1 MWTYSSAPTEG
12 SDTLGLKEEILVCR
26 QIGQWPHAWLDE
38 CSDVQPIRRGH
49 LAQPDHGD
57 KGKPMD
63 RSEILQD
70 KLILAVDDE
79 EDVLDIIEEELSE
92 YANVTLHTSTTFEQA
107 QQYLVSYTYD
117 LVILDIMGVRGFDL
131 LQIAESAGFPV
142 VMLTAHAF
150 TPEALK
156 KSIEL
161 GARAYLP
168 KEKLGSLVPFLED
181 VLKLNYQSAWK
192 KALDQVGTL
201 FNKKFGSDW
210 RKTEEVFWDDF
221 EKKLTLDE
229 AAIIK

>member
-1 MWTYSSAPTEG
+1 MP
-12 SDTLGLKEEILVCR
+12 K
-26 QIGQWPHAWLDE
+26 
-38 CSDVQPIRRGH
+38 
-49 LAQPDHGD
+49 
-57 KGKPMD
+57 
-63 RSEILQD
+63 SEVLSE

-79 EDVLDIIEEELSE
+79 EDVLEIIEEELTD
-92 YANVTLHTSTTFEQA
+92 AADCTLHKSTTFERA

-131 LQIAESAGFPV
+131 LQIANNAGFSV

-156 KSIEL
+156 KSIDL

-181 VLKLNYQSAWK
+181 VLRLNYSSVWS
-192 KALDQVGTL
+192 KALDQVATL

-210 RKTEEVFWDDF
+210 RKSEQEFWDDF
-221 EKKLTLDE
+221 EKKLTVEE

>member
-1 MWTYSSAPTEG
+1 MAS
-12 SDTLGLKEEILVCR
+12 
-26 QIGQWPHAWLDE
+26 
-38 CSDVQPIRRGH
+38 
-49 LAQPDHGD
+49 
-57 KGKPMD
+57 
-63 RSEILQD
+63 SEILQD

-92 YANVTLHTSTTFEQA
+92 AANVTLHTATTFEKA

-117 LVILDIMGVRGFDL
+117 LVMLDIMGVRGFDL
-131 LQIAESAGFPV
+131 LQIAHNAGFPT

-150 TPEALK
+150 TPEALR

-181 VLKLNYQSAWK
+181 VLKLNYQTAWR

-210 RKTEEVFWDDF
+210 RKSQTTFWNEF
-221 EKKLTLDE
+221 EKKLTLDDG
-229 AAIIK
+229 AILK

>member
-1 MWTYSSAPTEG
+1 MPT
-12 SDTLGLKEEILVCR
+12 
-26 QIGQWPHAWLDE
+26 
-38 CSDVQPIRRGH
+38 
-49 LAQPDHGD
+49 
-57 KGKPMD
+57 
-63 RSEILQD
+63 SEILQD

-92 YANVTLHTSTTFEQA
+92 SANITLHTATTFEKA

-131 LQIAESAGFPV
+131 LQIATNAGFPV

-156 KSIEL
+156 KSIDL

-181 VLKLNYQSAWK
+181 VLRLNYSSSWRR
-192 KALDQVGTL
+192 ALDQVGTL

-210 RKTEEVFWDDF
+210 RKTQDEFWNEF
-221 EKKLTLDE
+221 EKKLSIDDG
-229 AAIIK
+229 AILK

>member
-1 MWTYSSAPTEG
+1 MVS
-12 SDTLGLKEEILVCR
+12 
-26 QIGQWPHAWLDE
+26 
-38 CSDVQPIRRGH
+38 
-49 LAQPDHGD
+49 
-57 KGKPMD
+57 
-63 RSEILQD
+63 SEILQD

-92 YANVTLHTSTTFEQA
+92 SANITLHRATTFEKA

-131 LQIAESAGFPV
+131 LQIANNAGFPV

-168 KEKLGSLVPFLED
+168 KEKLGSLTPFLED
-181 VLKLNYQSAWK
+181 VLKLNYHTVWQ
-192 KALDQVGTL
+192 KALDHVGTL

-210 RKTEEVFWDDF
+210 RKTEDDFWKDF
-221 EKKLTLDE
+221 EKKLSVDE
-229 AAIIK
+229 GAIIK

>member
-1 MWTYSSAPTEG
+1 MAG
-12 SDTLGLKEEILVCR
+12 
-26 QIGQWPHAWLDE
+26 
-38 CSDVQPIRRGH
+38 
-49 LAQPDHGD
+49 
-57 KGKPMD
+57 
-63 RSEILQD
+63 SEILQD

-92 YANVTLHTSTTFEQA
+92 SANVTLHRATTFERA

-131 LQIAESAGFPV
+131 LEIATNAGFPT

-168 KEKLGSLVPFLED
+168 KEKLGSLTPFLED
-181 VLKLNYQSAWK
+181 VLKLNYASAWK
-192 KALDQVGTL
+192 KAIDQVATL
-201 FNKKFGSDW
+201 FNKKFGSSW
-210 RKTEEVFWDDF
+210 RKTEQEFWEEF
-221 EKKLTLDE
+221 EKKLSLE
-229 AAIIK
+229 NGAIIK

>member
-1 MWTYSSAPTEG
+1 MHS
-12 SDTLGLKEEILVCR
+12 
-26 QIGQWPHAWLDE
+26 
-38 CSDVQPIRRGH
+38 
-49 LAQPDHGD
+49 
-57 KGKPMD
+57 
-63 RSEILQD
+63 SEILQD

-92 YANVTLHTSTTFEQA
+92 YANVTLHTCTTFEHA

-131 LQIAESAGFPV
+131 LQIANSAGFPV

-181 VLKLNYQSAWK
+181 VIKLNYQSAWK
-192 KALDQVGTL
+192 KALDQVGSL

-210 RKTEEVFWDDF
+210 RKSEEVFWEDF
-221 EKKLTLDE
+221 EKKLTLE
-229 AAIIK
+229 EGAIIK